1 VSQGSESQ
9 ALGRLS
15 QAGGVSQ
22 AGAAGPGVD
31 SDAEVVSQAQLF
43 LSEDSRFMNVDTWRA
58 AAML

>member
-1 VSQGSESQ
+1 MSQ
-9 ALGRLS
+9 ASLGRLS

-31 SDAEVVSQAQLF
+31 SDAEVVSKAQPV
-43 LSEDSRFMNVDTWRA
+43 LSQNSRYMNVDTWRA